1 MESPVRVL
9 WTLFK
14 IMIGLAIAIPL
25 GFFAITLALGVV
37 GTAVALAVMAVRL
50 GVLALVGYGVYRVG
64 RFLFGRGRRSPKHA
78 EPPAALPPVDPYYVA
93 AMRELDAELR
103 R

>member
-1 MESPVRVL
+1 MRVL

-14 IMIGLAIAIPL
+14 IMIALAIAIPL

-50 GVLALVGYGVYRVG
+50 GVLALIGYGVYRVA
-64 RFLFGRGRRSPKHA
+64 RFFISPSKRSPKV
-78 EPPAALPPVDPYYVA
+78 ETPAALAPVDPYYAA